1 MRPQPTAQ
9 GHNVAAI
16 AAMSGAAER
25 APAAST
31 VWFALGLALAHDGA
45 YAAAARAYL
54 VCVRLAPRDHRAAQN
69 LAQALLQSG
78 ARHAALRRLQVS
90 GRSLR
95 RPARPRAAA
104 AAPPAWCGGTPPGL
118 VRGRDACAVH
128 AYSQRI
134 ADAFPQ
140 DRKAL
145 LTLVDHYAATDQ
157 PRRLSET
164 LNRQLTIDKID
175 FICTDLFVSSVP
187 LCPAAAARRDARAAL
202 RLPQAAHARARRPRG
217 PAPPWLS

>member
-1 MRPQPTAQ
+1 MRL
-9 GHNVAAI
+9 NRAI
-16 AAMSGAAER
+16 ENETEWA
-25 APAAST
+25 
-31 VWFALGLALAHDGA
+31 
-45 YAAAARAYL
+45 
-54 VCVRLAPRDHRAAQN
+54 
-69 LAQALLQSG
+69 
-78 ARHAALRRLQVS
+78 S
-90 GRSLR
+90 GRGKGRGGATHPPPPIPLS
-95 RPARPRAAA
+95 PRAAA